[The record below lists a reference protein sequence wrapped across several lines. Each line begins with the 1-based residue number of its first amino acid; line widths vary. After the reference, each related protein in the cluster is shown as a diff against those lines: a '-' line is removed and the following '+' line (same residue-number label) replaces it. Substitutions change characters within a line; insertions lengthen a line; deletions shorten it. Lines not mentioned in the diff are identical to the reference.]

1 MKKYEDYILLAPAYS
16 DEYKQWLKDRGIENK
31 EDKNDRALQWIDAG
45 LGHCAD
51 HFELTPAE
59 QYKAL
64 FRFQLLL
71 LDQYGIKQTEHIE
84 SVQRE
89 LLTWVYANLDKAEW
103 KDKKRYGILTKEL
116 EAEWHEFY
124 DQCDAPLEEGGEL
137 TRYQKMTQ
145 KPVTIQDEEPEE
157 SSNVVTLKPTKRAS
171 IIDV

>member
-1 MKKYEDYILLAPAYS
+1 MKKYEDYILIAPAYS

-31 EDKNDRALQWIDAG
+31 EDKNDRALQWIDAA
-45 LGHCAD
+45 LGSCAD
-51 HFELTPAE
+51 KFELTPTE

-84 SVQRE
+84 SVQSE
-89 LLTWVYANLDKAEW
+89 LLAWACTNLDKAEW
-103 KDKKRYGILTKEL
+103 KDQTRHGILTDELKKE
-116 EAEWHEFY
+116 WFEFY
-124 DQCDAPLEEGGEL
+124 DQCDAPYEDGGEL
-137 TRYQKMTQ
+137 TRYQKMTL

-157 SSNVVTLKPTKRAS
+157 SSNVITLKPTKRAS